1 MRSPEDFDA
10 FLRDEI
16 APRMRVIENERRAV
30 KSRRDAV
37 AVDAAWKLGGA
48 LVGLAITFRSRE
60 LGPLIV
66 GAALPWMIEFW
77 RRMRV
82 PDTATPMV
90 RSQILEPV
98 VRFWDESF
106 RYQPHGYITRGEF
119 EASRLFGDDSFNTYS
134 GEDLVAGRHGATEF
148 RFCELHV
155 KHVERSKNGTRT
167 RVVFDGVF
175 FVADFNKSFR
185 GHTLVLPDAA
195 ERALGAFGRA
205 FQSLGAGLGGLQ
217 LVELENPDFER
228 AFLVQSSDPT
238 EARYLLSPSL
248 MQRILAFH
256 NNTGAKLRLGFFRGR
271 VYVAIPLPGD
281 FLAVNPHKPL
291 MLDDIRR
298 WAGELLFAIH
308 IVDELDL
315 NTRIWSK
322 KPAA

>member
-1 MRSPEDFDA
+1 MKSPEEFDA
-10 FLRDEI
+10 FLREEI
-16 APRMRVIENERRAV
+16 SLRLRAIENERRAV

-37 AVDAAWKLGGA
+37 AVDMAWKIGGA
-48 LVGLAITFRSRE
+48 LAGLALTFWSRE

-66 GAALPWMIEFW
+66 CAALPWVIEAW

-90 RSQILEPV
+90 RSQILEPI
-98 VRFWDESF
+98 VRFFDASF
-106 RYQPHGYITRGEF
+106 RYQPHGYVTRGEF
-119 EASRLFGDDSFNTYS
+119 EASRLFGGESFNTYS
-134 GEDLVAGRHGATEF
+134 GEDLVTGRHGATEF

-167 RVVFDGVF
+167 RVIFDGVF

-185 GHTLVLPDAA
+185 GHTLVLPDVA

-205 FQSLGAGLGGLQ
+205 FQSLGAGLSGLP
-217 LVELENPDFER
+217 LVELESPEFER

-256 NNTGAKLRLGFFRGR
+256 HNTGSKLRLGFFGGR

-281 FLAVNPHKPL
+281 FLALNAHKPL
-291 MLDDIRR
+291 MLDDLRK

-322 KPAA
+322 QPAA